1 MEDKSFDMAISLT
14 DLKLVD
20 TYFHTNQPTESQLQ
34 SHISVSLPNAQF
46 NTDKE
51 NGLLGLD
58 ALVSVQFI
66 LFNGD
71 VPAAI
76 SQDDLNSAVISYG
89 IALGVTVTAPL
100 MGDAIAVGKH
110 AVRGEDDLETERDKR
125 MERNMKLEAVRA
137 AYGMASSRLLEL
149 SSLSPFGGIHMP
161 LVDADELL
169 RDIEQRDRQ

>member
-1 MEDKSFDMAISLT
+1 MEDKSFDMAISLSE
-14 DLKLVD
+14 LKLVD

-34 SHISVSLPNAQF
+34 SHISVSLPNALF
-46 NTDKE
+46 NVDKE
-51 NGLLGLD
+51 NGLLSLD

-71 VPAAI
+71 VPASL
-76 SQDDLNSAVISYG
+76 SQDDLNNAVISYG
-89 IALGVTVTAPL
+89 IALGVTVAAPL
-100 MGDAIAVGKH
+100 MGDAIAFGKH
-110 AVRGEDDLETERDKR
+110 AARGETDLETERDKR
-125 MERNMKLEAVRA
+125 MERSMKLEAVRS

-169 RDIEQRDRQ
+169 RDIEQRDKQ

>member
-34 SHISVSLPNAQF
+34 SHISVSLPSAQF

-51 NGLLGLD
+51 NGFLGLD

-110 AVRGEDDLETERDKR
+110 AARGESDLEAERDKR

-137 AYGMASSRLLEL
+137 SSRLLEL
-149 SSLSPFGGIHMP
+149 SSLSPFGGLHMP